1 MHRSLASAGLWLAG
15 SLSVLFWAA
24 PCPAQKPSAPKPNL
38 ASALAG
44 AAPPAQGVIL
54 SADADKVEL
63 PKDAVLPGTR
73 QTIADV
79 AGIYGQA
86 KQRFGAVTA
95 IAPPTMI
102 VLNTAPGEPN
112 IYAGMPPLDAL
123 TLLCAGLSDTQW
135 AALTSEQ
142 GLAVAD
148 LNTPA
153 QRQLFAALL
162 SKDGKLIVRPD
173 YRADETWND
182 SDKRDLTDALPQAHL
197 RLGQTISFMLP
208 AKDQPRSY
216 YGGGLPPPPAGA
228 PRQYTLDDRQD
239 YSGASDTVY
248 GARVRAEVPNVPKQG
263 QLDFSAPAFAALL
276 PLGGLKTVG
285 DLVYRIGN
293 AAHTELYADPRL
305 GDKTLSLRGTAA
317 APAADLL
324 RALAFCVTGTYRQ
337 VGPAYVLT
345 DDIVGVGTRRQIWA
359 EFEHEA
365 DDLRRRPVEEAGNSI
380 YTHHSARALSWFG
393 DPAAYSPD
401 EEKAQE
407 FPIIGNG
414 QDLLPTL
421 ERPFAKLTPAQQDII
436 SRSVEEHNQQYKQQ
450 QATTDGT
457 MRISPGLRVQL
468 IVPQIITP
476 IDMGINGSSLDQSFL
491 WRTPREVSDAR
502 EAEFSAKQAK
512 KHPEFEQKLPP
523 PAPAADVFAAL
534 RTSPRR
540 AVLVH
545 PRTIKQ
551 VDVDIAAMQ
560 TLGLNELWLDV
571 FSEGTAHIGRTNGTT
586 GGSDILTEAL
596 AKTKG
601 TGIRIFPTLSLLFW
615 GQSPPAQDTDLNI
628 LGETSAQAAAR
639 WQQRK
644 ASLPEGQGMSEEY
657 TTGGIIPDWDGTA
670 VSPLAPDVRQSLLPL
685 VRELA
690 ARPGI
695 AGLVWRDTDVPGY
708 DPLPGVQESSPLA
721 LGYHQVMRL
730 AFLRKFH
737 ADPVDIIP
745 PGAYTKANTDLPNFS
760 MEYYTLAHGN
770 QQLSAEWQDFRR
782 DQNVGLLR
790 TLYQSANSL
799 PAKHTLV
806 LIKQRRRGRGGS
818 DRLGHH
824 IYPPGWYGSWD
835 DPRLPLPTLH
845 SEGEDNELGKPMQPV
860 ASDEAQARTQSRL
873 SVVPITGDELTQ
885 RRQMFAIPQGRAYF
899 QSHPLPGFVL
909 DLDSA
914 SDGSAPG
921 GDTLTSLAAQSAHAA
936 PAEVSGKKQ
945 PPSSGTVQ

>member
-1 MHRSLASAGLWLAG
+1 MHRFLTVAGLWLAG
-15 SLSVLFWAA
+15 SLMIFAGAA
-24 PCPAQKPSAPKPNL
+24 PYPAQKPPAPKPNL
-38 ASALAG
+38 ASALARTV
-44 AAPPAQGVIL
+44 PPAQGLALAV
-54 SADADKVEL
+54 DAESVAL
-63 PKDAVLPGTR
+63 PADAVLPGTT
-73 QTIADV
+73 QNVADV

-95 IAPPTMI
+95 IAPPTMV

-112 IYAGMPPLDAL
+112 IYAGMPALDAL

-148 LNTPA
+148 LNTPV

-162 SKDGKLIVRPD
+162 SEDGKLIVRPN
-173 YRADETWND
+173 YAAGETESD
-182 SDKRDLTDALPQAHL
+182 DKRDLTDALPQAHL
-197 RLGQTISFMLP
+197 RMSQTISFELQ
-208 AKDQPRSY
+208 AKDRPNVY
-216 YGGGLPPPPAGA
+216 YKAGPVPPPGS
-228 PRQYTLDDRQD
+228 PRTYATDGSGS
-239 YSGASDTVY
+239 YSGESDSVY
-248 GARVRAEVPNVPKQG
+248 GARVRAEVPNVPKQS
-263 QLDFSAPAFAALL
+263 QLDFSAPLL
-276 PLGGLKTVG
+276 RTVVSVSGLKTVG

-305 GDKTLSLRGTAA
+305 GDKTLTLRGTAA

-345 DDIVGVGTRRQIWA
+345 GDLVGVGTRHQIWA
-359 EFEHEA
+359 EFYQQA
-365 DDLRRRPVEEAGNSI
+365 SDLRQGLSQEATSAI
-380 YTHHSARALSWFG
+380 YAHHSARALSWF
-393 DPAAYSPD
+393 DASAAYSL
-401 EEKAQE
+401 EEAK
-407 FPIIGNG
+407 P
-414 QDLLPTL
+414 QDQPNIYSEKMLPVINRSL
-421 ERPFAKLTPAQQDII
+421 AELTPAQQDVIR
-436 SRSVEEHNQQYKQQ
+436 RSVDQFNLHQPEQQV
-450 QATTDGT
+450 TTEGNIH
-457 MRISPGLRVQL
+457 ISPGLRVQL
-468 IVPQIITP
+468 LVPGISAPIT
-476 IDMGINGSSLDQSFL
+476 MQNINGGSIDQAMLWSPSQEEINAQVASF
-491 WRTPREVSDAR
+491 RAQ
-502 EAEFSAKQAK
+502 QAK
-512 KHPEFEQKLPP
+512 EHPEWDAKLPP
-523 PAPAADVFAAL
+523 PAPAREVFAAL
-534 RTSPRR
+534 RTVPRR

-551 VDVDIAAMQ
+551 VDADIAAMQ

-571 FSEGTAHIGRTNGTT
+571 FSEGAAHIGRTHGTT

-601 TGIRIFPTLSLLFW
+601 TGIRVLPTLSLLFW

-657 TTGGIIPDWDGTA
+657 TTGGIVPDWDGTA

-721 LGYHQVMRL
+721 LGYHQAMRL

-737 ADPVDIIP
+737 ADPLDIIP

-806 LIKQRRRGRGGS
+806 LIKQRRRGRGGN

-845 SEGEDNELGKPMQPV
+845 PEGEDNELGKPMQPV
-860 ASDEAQARTQSRL
+860 ASDEAQARAQSRL

-921 GDTLTSLAAQSAHAA
+921 GDTLASLAAQSAHAA

-945 PPSSGTVQ
+945 PPGSGTVQ